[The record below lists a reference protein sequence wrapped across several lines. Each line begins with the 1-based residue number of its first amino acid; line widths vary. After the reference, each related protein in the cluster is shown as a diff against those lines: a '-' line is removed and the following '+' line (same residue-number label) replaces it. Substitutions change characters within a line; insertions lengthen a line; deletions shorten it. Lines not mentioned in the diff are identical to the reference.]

1 MILARR
7 FRTDP
12 ITCVR
17 EWFFVWTNYG
27 PEPIQT
33 AAACLRA
40 AAIVGALAL
49 PQITEHT
56 RAGSLPV
63 VTGSAIP
70 ASRVVRGSQ
79 SELVPTEG
87 YVGPNAYLA
96 AGGSPTPYSSI
107 PAWTPATLPGLRTD
121 NPVALSFAP
130 APLDVPEPSA
140 WLLLAVPVLI
150 VAAVRL

>member
-1 MILARR
+1 MTWRYTTLPDCTRLWQWYAS
-7 FRTDP
+7 
-12 ITCVR
+12 V
-17 EWFFVWTNYG
+17 G
-27 PEPIQT
+27 APEPIQT
-33 AAACLRA
+33 AVACVRA

-56 RAGSLPV
+56 RAGMIPP

-79 SELVPTEG
+79 IGIGPTD
-87 YVGPNAYLA
+87 VVLIPLAA
-96 AGGSPTPYSSI
+96 AGGSPAPYSDI

-121 NPVALSFAP
+121 NSVALSFAP

-140 WLLLAVPVLI
+140 WLLLAVPVLV
-150 VAAVRL
+150 VAAVRA